1 MPTEARRHTVPGRPL
16 LRRRGAGRPCS
27 LPARPRRLYNEWR
40 SAAGVGGKM
49 KSLLNAFAK
58 KEGKGEPRGA
68 RCMGLGRF
76 PRVRGGRGPPLPPGS
91 PAGRSPR
98 RRKGSWPRWRRGS
111 VGLALE
117 CQPSGP
123 RVSCLSLGRCR
134 IAFQSLPPG
143 DGARGRVGSSVL
155 GRIKEV
161 LTVVCPLPRGR
172 RALARDGA
180 GGGHSAGRGGQAASV
195 GTASRQSPAAPGF
208 GGRGGGCRVAD
219 SQSTH
224 AFCHTLCDFYCG
236 KKECINW
243 SM

>member
-161 LTVVCPLPRGR
+161 LTVVCPLPRGW
-172 RALARDGA
+172 RALARDG
-180 GGGHSAGRGGQAASV
+180 GWGTQRWPRRPGGQCRDRVSAIP
-195 GTASRQSPAAPGF
+195 GSPWVRWPGV
-208 GGRGGGCRVAD
+208 GGCRVAD

>member
-134 IAFQSLPPG
+134 IAFQSLPPS

-172 RALARDGA
+172 RALARDGG
-180 GGGHSAGRGGQAASV
+180 GGGHSAGRGGQAAGV
-195 GTASRQSPAAPGF
+195 GTASRRSPAAPGF
-208 GGRGGGCRVAD
+208 GGQGLGGAGWQTPKV
-219 SQSTH
+219 
-224 AFCHTLCDFYCG
+224 HTLFVIFIAER
-236 KKECINW
+236 KNV
-243 SM
+243 